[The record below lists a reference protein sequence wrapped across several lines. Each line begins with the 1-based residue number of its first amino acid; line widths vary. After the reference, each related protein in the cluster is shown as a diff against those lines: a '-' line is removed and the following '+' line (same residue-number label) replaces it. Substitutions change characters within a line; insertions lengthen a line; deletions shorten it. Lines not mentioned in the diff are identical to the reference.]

1 MLLYYEPLSDSR
13 LKYFELFE
21 FFLVS
26 RKPLLVRCCV
36 VGLGIVQCLANLLC
50 DVIW

>member
-1 MLLYYEPLSDSR
+1 MTVDSNISNF
-13 LKYFELFE
+13 LE

-36 VGLGIVQCLANLLC
+36 VGLGIVQCLANPLC